1 VADASKWF
9 DTMELLGWDSL
20 CWSTKE
26 QIAKIVKMKND
37 KQYYQQIKMQTE
49 AFHQKWKKR
58 AVRREFVK
66 SVKEFIGMRD
76 SQ

>member
-1 VADASKWF
+1 
-9 DTMELLGWDSL
+9 
-20 CWSTKE
+20 
-26 QIAKIVKMKND
+26 MKND